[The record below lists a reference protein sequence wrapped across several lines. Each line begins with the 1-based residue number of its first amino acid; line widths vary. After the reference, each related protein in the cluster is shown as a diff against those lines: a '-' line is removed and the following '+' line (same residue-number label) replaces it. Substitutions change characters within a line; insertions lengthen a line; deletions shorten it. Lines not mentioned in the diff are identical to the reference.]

1 MIRPEQI
8 TMHKVTSVFQ
18 HLIQLPMRLPSYILF
33 VTLGAIVTL
42 ISLLSSPSDPK
53 NALFLGYSPIR
64 LVLIVG
70 MLFLIISLLILTW
83 KLARRPEQSQRLWEK
98 ITQQKP
104 ISDLVLWFSTLSFIV
119 TLIILLMPSY
129 RLAGNLSEY
138 AARLYPVLVWLAIV
152 SGAAML
158 VLVLLRRQLPLGI
171 FLRENG
177 TAIRAGVFVLLL
189 FMIMWVI
196 VAATG
201 IGIRDREDYWYGAG
215 VPVLGL
221 QVLVSLVAGGFF
233 YWLEVKHGGIF
244 KKDILIFGAI
254 WLISA
259 WLWVQ
264 EPYGSNHFM
273 PDTAKNVMYP
283 YSDSAT
289 FDIASQYALIGQGL
303 FNGDYFDRA
312 LYSAFLTYL
321 HAFVG
326 QDYVTL
332 LALQAAV
339 YAIFPSIVYL
349 LGRELHSRALGIS
362 AGLLIALRGVNS
374 IITAKWIDT
383 ASPKMMLTD
392 FPTAIGIAV
401 FLFLILKW
409 VKNPAKLPLAVWAG
423 GVLGLTIMLRTH
435 VLLLLPVVVVFF
447 LIFVK
452 PRLNRAALGSLL
464 LILGMLTSTLPWDIR
479 NRSNDTPLFFMYYS
493 RIEVIFRVRYG
504 VDLNAPVPQ
513 PVPSLPVS
521 ENSRARIAVRDFVQY
536 GFSNDLQ
543 EEVCDSRSCS
553 IVNHFFHNFVTSVLF
568 LPNSFVFDDLWN
580 TVKLGA
586 PYWNQ
591 DWTGGDIGG
600 TRAFFIGLNCLLIS
614 LGVGAF
620 WERNKPATLL
630 FGTIFLVYLA
640 TNSLGFTS
648 GGRYITPVDWMVV
661 ILFMM
666 GGLQAVIWVLRLV
679 GSGSLFSETILDGN
693 NSAIPHRTKPYTLL
707 FGTLILIFML
717 GSLLPFSETL
727 FERRYLAREPADA
740 LVSLEEQGWLEQAGL
755 EKDELTRF
763 LESPDAKLI
772 EGRLLYPRYYPAGT
786 GQPDLS
792 THFMIR
798 DYPRLAFILIGP
810 SERDGRNV
818 VAPGVMPDIP
828 LHGADV
834 VVIGCTNT
842 EHYASFTDALLII
855 VLTEPGRVYQRVP
868 DVPLQC
874 PFEEP

>member
-1 MIRPEQI
+1 MY
-8 TMHKVTSVFQ
+8 KVASVLQ
-18 HLIQLPMRLPSYILF
+18 RLIQPSMRLPSYVFF
-33 VTLGAIVTL
+33 VMLGAIITL
-42 ISLLSSPSDPK
+42 ISLIGSPSDPK

-64 LVLIVG
+64 LILITG
-70 MLFLIISLLILTW
+70 MLFLITSLLILTW
-83 KLARRPEQSQRLWEK
+83 KLVRQPEQSQQLWRR
-98 ITQQKP
+98 IFQQKP
-104 ISDLVLWFSTLSFIV
+104 MNNIVLGGTAVTFLS
-119 TLIILLMPSY
+119 LWIILFLPFY

-138 AARLYPVLVWLAIV
+138 AARLYPVLVWLTIV
-152 SGAAML
+152 SGATML
-158 VLVLLRRQLPLGI
+158 MLIILRRQISLGVI
-171 FLRENG
+171 LIENKI
-177 TAIRAGVFVLLL
+177 AIKAGVFVLLL
-189 FMIMWVI
+189 FMITWVI
-196 VAATG
+196 VSATG

-221 QVLVSLVAGGFF
+221 QVLVSLIAGGFF
-233 YWLEVKHGGIF
+233 YWLEAKQGGIF
-244 KKDILIFGAI
+244 KKDSLIFGVI
-254 WLISA
+254 WLIAA

-264 EPYGSNHFM
+264 EPYGPNHFM
-273 PDTAKNVMYP
+273 PDTAKNMMYP

-303 FNGDYFDRA
+303 FNGQYFDRA

-321 HAFVG
+321 HAIVG
-326 QDYVTL
+326 QDYVAL

-349 LGRELHSRALGIS
+349 LGKELHSRALGVS

-409 VKNPAKLPLAVWAG
+409 VKNPSKLPLVVWAG
-423 GVLGLTIMLRTH
+423 SVLGMTIMLRTH
-435 VLLLLPVVVVFF
+435 AFLLLPLVVAFF

-452 PRLNRAALGSLL
+452 PRWNRAAFGSLL
-464 LILGMLTSTLPWDIR
+464 LMLGMLTSTLPWDIR
-479 NRSNDTPLFFMYYS
+479 NRSNDTPLFYMYYS
-493 RIEVIFRVRYG
+493 RIEVIFRARYG
-504 VDLNAPVPQ
+504 VDINVPVPQ
-513 PVPSLPVS
+513 PVPSLPDS
-521 ENSRARIAVRDFVQY
+521 EHSRARIAVRDFVQD
-536 GFSNDLQ
+536 GSLNDLQ
-543 EEVCDSRSCS
+543 EEVCDSRPCS
-553 IVNHFFHNFVTSVLF
+553 IVNHFFHNLIMSVLF

-580 TVKLGA
+580 TIKLGA

-591 DWTGGDIGG
+591 DWTGGDVGG
-600 TRAFFIGLNCLLIS
+600 TRVFFIGLNCLLIS
-614 LGVGAF
+614 LGAGAF
-620 WERNKPATLL
+620 WERNKPAALL

-666 GGLQAVIWVLRLV
+666 GVLQAVIWLLRLM
-679 GSGSLFSETILDGN
+679 GSRAPSTETILDGN
-693 NSAIPHRTKPYTLL
+693 DLASPYRTRPSALA
-707 FGTLILIFML
+707 FGTLALIFIL
-717 GSLLPFSETL
+717 GSLIPFSEFP
-727 FERRYLAREPADA
+727 FERRYPHREPADA
-740 LVSLEEQGWLEQAGL
+740 LASREEQGLLEQAGL
-755 EKDELTRF
+755 DKDELARF
-763 LESPDAKLI
+763 LASPDARLM

-810 SERDGRNV
+810 SELYGRNV

-834 VVIGCTNT
+834 VVIGCSNT
-842 EHYASFTDALLII
+842 DHYAPFTDALLII
-855 VLTEPGRVYQRVP
+855 VLTEPGRLYQRAP

-874 PFEEP
+874 PFKEP